1 MTAQAQAKPTGNE
14 TIPTRIDADG
24 TVHLGTRVIPVPQT
38 VSPEAQQLLSISPF
52 PDPSFNPHPLWKI
65 RDAMDAMMRQGDEM
79 TRAAFPV
86 NISEEF
92 LAGVRTHR
100 VTPLQLPEKNK
111 DHVLINLHGGGFAI
125 GGGMVAEAI
134 PIANKAEVTV
144 IAVDYRLAPEHP
156 FPAPVDDAVAVYR
169 ELLKTYRPENIAIYG
184 TSAGGFLTAQ
194 AMMKIRA
201 LGLPQPGALG
211 MFTSGGDLS
220 KWGES
225 TSLFSLT
232 GFFGGLMPNIDHEL
246 SDIRAYRG
254 GHDPKDPL
262 FSPAYGDL
270 TNFPP
275 SLLLTGTR
283 DLLLSQTT
291 LWHRDLRRAG
301 NEADLFVFE
310 AMPHGFWMSVH
321 LPEAREAIDIMVKFF
336 SDKLRLNA

>member
-1 MTAQAQAKPTGNE
+1 MTAPAKTEQAAREHRE
-14 TIPTRIDADG
+14 TWFEADG
-24 TVHLGTRVIPVPQT
+24 TVHLGTRIIPVPKT
-38 VSPEAQQLLSISPF
+38 VSPEAQQLLAASPF

-79 TRAAFPV
+79 TRAVFPV
-86 NISEEF
+86 NIVEEF
-92 LAGVRTHR
+92 VADVRTHR
-100 VTPLQLPEKNK
+100 VTPLQLPEKNR
-111 DHVLINLHGGGFAI
+111 DRVLINLHGGGFAI

-144 IAVDYRLAPEHP
+144 IAVDYRLSPEHP
-156 FPAPVDDAVAVYR
+156 FPAPVDDAVAVYT

-194 AMMKIRA
+194 TMMRLRA
-201 LGLPQPGALG
+201 ENLPQPGALG

-220 KWGES
+220 QWGES
-225 TSLFSLT
+225 TKLFSLM
-232 GFFGGLMPNIDHEL
+232 GFFGGLMPDIDDEL

-254 GHDPKDPL
+254 GYDPKDPL
-262 FSPAYGDL
+262 FSPSFGDL

-275 SLLLTGTR
+275 SLLMTGTR
-283 DLLLSQTT
+283 DLLLSQMT

-301 NEADLFVFE
+301 NESDLFVFE

-321 LPEAREAIDIMVKFF
+321 LPEAREAIDIMVRFF
-336 SDKLRLNA
+336 KDKLRF